1 LKAADAASSKKASDI
16 VILDVSPLIGITDY
30 FVMAT
35 GNNERQVGTIVEE
48 VERSLRAE
56 NLKPYRREGEKE
68 RRWVLLDYLDFVVHI
83 FHRQDREF
91 YELERLWKDAEQVPY
106 EGDLSEEVS

>member
-1 LKAADAASSKKASDI
+1 MI
-16 VILDVSPLIGITDY
+16 
-30 FVMAT
+30 AT

-56 NLKPYRREGEKE
+56 DLKPYRREGEKE

-83 FHRQDREF
+83 FHREDREF
-91 YELERLWKDAEQVPY
+91 YELERLWKDAERVPF